1 MNQKP
6 TYQIINPMESQ
17 FYKQYIFLVYQHIL
31 PQSIQQSQH
40 HISNKDDFELESK
53 NTPFG
58 FFIKKK
64 DIRI

>member
-1 MNQKP
+1 
-6 TYQIINPMESQ
+6 MESQ

-40 HISNKDDFELESK
+40 HISNKDDFELGSK